1 MDGNFICIP
10 KHEENSSLSG
20 VDLLQAVILQK
31 PRKHSAGQPMNLGQ
45 KKPAFA
51 QFCHASPDQH
61 CAL

>member
-1 MDGNFICIP
+1 
-10 KHEENSSLSG
+10 
-20 VDLLQAVILQK
+20 VILQK